1 MVNYLIPKALAS
13 LFFALILALTAC
25 GEGRDSQP
33 EQSAATAGP
42 DTTEQPVAT
51 PTQSRAEESTI
62 LILGNS
68 LAAGYGLNNVEDA
81 FPALM
86 QVRIDSLGLAYR
98 VVNAGVSGETTTG
111 GKNRLDWLL
120 RQQVDILV
128 IELGANDGLRGI
140 DPAETKKNL
149 LAMVDQARAKYPDIR
164 IVLCGM
170 EAPPNM
176 GQDFTARFR
185 QLFAD
190 VAEQKDLAL
199 VPFILAGVAGKP
211 ALNQAD
217 GIHPTPEG
225 HEILAENLWAVLGPM
240 VKEGA

>member
-1 MVNYLIPKALAS
+1 MNHLAPFLLALM
-13 LFFALILALTAC
+13 LLLTAC
-25 GEGRDSQP
+25 SEGSDSQ
-33 EQSAATAGP
+33 Q
-42 DTTEQPVAT
+42 TTPAT
-51 PTQSRAEESTI
+51 PSPAEEQAEQAEADDSTSNQASTI

-68 LAAGYGLNNVEDA
+68 LAAGYGLNNVENA
-81 FPALM
+81 FPALI
-86 QVRIDSLGLAYR
+86 QDRIDSLGLAYR

-149 LAMVDQARAKYPDIR
+149 LAMVEQARSKYPAIR

-176 GQDFTARFR
+176 GQTFTSSFR
-185 QLFAD
+185 QIFPT
-190 VAEQKDLAL
+190 VAEQKDVAL
-199 VPFILAGVAGKP
+199 VPFILAGVAGEP
-211 ALNQAD
+211 ELNQAD

-225 HEILAENLWAVLGPM
+225 HQILAENLWEVLGPM